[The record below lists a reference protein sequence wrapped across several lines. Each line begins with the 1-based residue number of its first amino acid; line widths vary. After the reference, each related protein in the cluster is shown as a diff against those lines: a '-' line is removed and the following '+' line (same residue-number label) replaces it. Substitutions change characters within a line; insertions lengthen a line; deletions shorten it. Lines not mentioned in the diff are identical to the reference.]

1 MGLVTRGS
9 DVGTAH
15 VRPAKGNT
23 YNLAFFF
30 GPGLPL
36 GLGSPSGPN
45 EGPALL
51 LTPFFFTPS
60 VGGGM
65 DEGTG
70 VPLAAGVLTFDS
82 DGLSPFELGATGGGF
97 EIDDDDSFDGDS
109 SLTSVAGS
117 NLCRALGGSLKVKIK
132 LLFEDFRRPAEG
144 IAGLLDEDIAEL
156 MVEMWFEAQE
166 VGRRGATESVRWQ
179 LKRSLRKGFL
189 HNHTA
194 YV

>member
-1 MGLVTRGS
+1 
-9 DVGTAH
+9 
-15 VRPAKGNT
+15 
-23 YNLAFFF
+23 
-30 GPGLPL
+30 
-36 GLGSPSGPN
+36 LGSPSGPN
-45 EGPALL
+45 AGPALL
-51 LTPFFFTPS
+51 FTPFFFTPS
-60 VGGGM
+60 VGGGI

-97 EIDDDDSFDGDS
+97 EIVDEDSFDGDS

-117 NLCRALGGSLKVKIK
+117 NLCRALGGSLNLKTK
-132 LLFEDFRRPAEG
+132 LLFEDFRRLLEA

-156 MVEMWFEAQE
+156 MVEIWFEVEE
-166 VGRRGATESVRWQ
+166 VGGRTASGSVRSQ
-179 LKRSLRKGFL
+179 LKRRLREGFL